1 MGDYRRERE
10 VIRWAMDPEI
20 YKYLTTVGA
29 FIAGG
34 CITSIFT
41 GQPINDID
49 VFFRSH
55 VEYEKAKKFLIACEE
70 KKFRHMNKVCETDK
84 AVTFKI
90 DHNIKMNPE
99 SCGYGMTFFRKDVEM
114 GNMIIQIVRPG
125 VNSGE
130 PEEVVQR
137 FDFTVCQ
144 AAYDIREEKFIFGER
159 FFQDCA
165 RKRLVFNSESQ
176 NIIGSFFR
184 IDKYR
189 ERGYTMAPRELLKMA
204 VVFTNRN
211 YKTFRQFVEDLK
223 KGFQDPVIHHLY
235 NKIRYPTGTRVEESG
250 SLLDA
255 AFDASSVM
263 EWIDE
268 FNVAGPH
275 YPVKE
280 GKDMVEEVEK
290 PKIDYSKPSY
300 DSNGNLVPNPVA
312 DIFSGDIFGR
322 IPMAHAPAPSM
333 IPSANVPVMP
343 MSPPC
348 AMPTMFD
355 QLAASLAPVKKGPG
369 PWYAAKPASR
379 DDDDDIDVSSLVA
392 PVKKAVAKNSSDDD
406 LLKSLDFDE
415 DDPK

>member
-20 YKYLTTVGA
+20 YKFLTTVGA

-41 GQPINDID
+41 DQPINDID
-49 VFFRSH
+49 IFFRTADA
-55 VEYEKAKKFLIACEE
+55 YDKAKSFLTECEN
-70 KKFRHMNKVCETDK
+70 KKFRNMTRVCETDK

-90 DHNIKMNPE
+90 DHNIKLNPS
-99 SCGYGMTFFRKDVEM
+99 SCGYGMTFFRNKAEM
-114 GNMIIQIVRPG
+114 GNMVIQIVRPD

-130 PEEVVQR
+130 PEEVVRR

-144 AAYDIREEKFIFGER
+144 AAYDIREEKFVFGDR

-165 RKRLVFNSESQ
+165 RKNLVFNSESQ

-189 ERGYTMAPRELLKMA
+189 ERGYTMAPSELFKMVA
-204 VVFTNRN
+204 VFTNRN

-223 KGFQDPVIHHLY
+223 KGFQDPIIHHIY
-235 NKIRYPTGTRVEESG
+235 NKIRYPTGTRVKEKE

-255 AFDASSVM
+255 AFDASSVI

-280 GKDMVEEVEK
+280 GNDMVEEVEK
-290 PKIDYSKPSY
+290 AKVDYSKPRY
-300 DSNGNLVPNPVA
+300 DSQGNLLPESPVDLFA
-312 DIFSGDIFGR
+312 GIAMS
-322 IPMAHAPAPSM
+322 HAPGVPM
-333 IPSANVPVMP
+333 IPAASVPVSP
-343 MSPPC
+343 MSPPT
-348 AMPTMFD
+348 PTVYGFP
-355 QLAASLAPVKKGPG
+355 AKRIGHIPTPVQVS
-369 PWYAAKPASR
+369 KPSSW
-379 DDDDDIDVSSLVA
+379 DDEDIDVSSIVA
-392 PVKKAVAKNSSDDD
+392 PVKKAIAKNSDDD
-406 LLKSLDFDE
+406 LLNSLDFDS
-415 DDPK
+415 DDNK

>member
-49 VFFRSH
+49 IFFRSH
-55 VEYEKAKKFLIACEE
+55 DEYEKAKKFLIACEE
-70 KKFRHMNKVCETDK
+70 KKFRHMNKVCETDR

-90 DHNIKMNPE
+90 DHNNKLNPE
-99 SCGYGMTFFRKDVEM
+99 TCGYGITFFRKDVEM
-114 GNMIIQIVRPG
+114 GDMVIQIVRPD

-130 PEEVVQR
+130 PEEVVRR

-144 AAYDIREEKFIFGER
+144 AAYDIREEKFVFGER

-204 VVFTNRN
+204 AVFTNRN

-235 NKIRYPTGTRVEESG
+235 NKIRYPTGTRVAENE

-290 PKIDYSKPSY
+290 AKIDYSKPNY
-300 DSNGNLVPNPVA
+300 DSKGNLLPESNVDFFSIPVQ
-312 DIFSGDIFGR
+312 
-322 IPMAHAPAPSM
+322 MAHAPG
-333 IPSANVPVMP
+333 VPMVPAASVTVMP
-343 MSPPC
+343 MSQ
-348 AMPTMFD
+348 PTPTVWG
-355 QLAASLAPVKKGPG
+355 QYVPVIKKGPG
-369 PWYAAKPASR
+369 PGYTATIQVSKPSSW
-379 DDDDDIDVSSLVA
+379 DDEDEDIDVSSLVA
-392 PVKKAVAKNSSDDD
+392 PVEKAVAKDSDDD
-406 LLKSLDFDE
+406 LIKSLDFDE
-415 DDPK
+415 DDK

>member
-49 VFFRSH
+49 IFFRNH
-55 VEYEKAKKFLIACEE
+55 VEYEKAKKFLTVCEE
-70 KKFRHMNKVCETDK
+70 RKFRHMCKVCDTDK

-90 DHNIKMNPE
+90 DHNNKMNPE
-99 SCGYGMTFFRKDVEM
+99 ACGYGMSFFRKDVEM
-114 GNMIIQIVRPG
+114 GNMIIQIVRPD

-184 IDKYR
+184 IDKYK

-204 VVFTNRN
+204 AVFTNRN

-235 NKIRYPTGTRVEESG
+235 NKIRYPTGTRVEESN

-255 AFDASSVM
+255 AFDASSVI

-280 GKDMVEEVEK
+280 GKDMVEEVERAK
-290 PKIDYSKPSY
+290 YDHSKPNY
-300 DSNGNLVPNPVA
+300 DDFGNVLPDNNPDFFTFPIA
-312 DIFSGDIFGR
+312 MS
-322 IPMAHAPAPSM
+322 HAPGVPMVPAAS
-333 IPSANVPVMP
+333 VPVMP
-343 MSPPC
+343 MPQ
-348 AMPTMFD
+348 PTATVWG
-355 QLAASLAPVKKGPG
+355 QHAPVIKKGPG
-369 PWYAAKPASR
+369 PGYSAPVQVSKPSSW
-379 DDDDDIDVSSLVA
+379 DDEDIDVSSIVA
-392 PVKKAVAKNSSDDD
+392 PVKKAVAKNSDDD
-406 LLKSLDFDE
+406 LLNSLDFDE
-415 DDPK
+415 DDDK